1 MKFEEFADR
10 CAPALAVVSSTYLV
24 IRIGIALIFA

>member
-1 MKFEEFADR
+1 MNFEEFADK
-10 CAPALAVVSSTYLV
+10 CAPALALISSAYLV